1 MKKGT
6 VVCSNCGKV
15 MNYVQGTKHKLS
27 DGGLPEAV
35 SVKEG
40 EYLTWDESIKCP
52 ECGTKNII
60 D

>member
-6 VVCSNCGKV
+6 ITCSNCGRI

-27 DGGLPEAV
+27 GGGLPEAV
-35 SVKEG
+35 TVAEG
-40 EYLTWDESIKCP
+40 ECLTWDEFIKCP
-52 ECGTKNII
+52 ECGTENTI